1 MAKLPIKPKLCFV
14 VGPIGG
20 NDSDDRVHADW
31 LLEGI
36 IQPVFD
42 EHFPEFRVERADKM
56 SDPGRIDEQI
66 ITALL
71 SAELV
76 IADITN
82 LNPNAFYEIGIRHAI
97 QKPTIHMHL
106 EGQKIPFDIS
116 SFRSIEFSR
125 KRPKDLGAARE
136 TLTEFVRTATAEDY
150 VVDNPVTF
158 SRGKVEFD
166 KTATPSEKI
175 IQDQLSDISRRLG
188 AIEDARPDFSVV
200 LGNPPHLMPSGG
212 RYVFHGDIKSSN
224 RSLVRLVIGFADD
237 TSRDQIQDFA
247 RLLSVGGLFSTV
259 YNAVAET
266 GRAVLTVDADEAT
279 PDKIKGLTKIA
290 KNQGLNITSI
300 MHG

>member
-1 MAKLPIKPKLCFV
+1 MAKLPVKPKLCFV

-31 LLEGI
+31 LLEEI
-36 IQPVFD
+36 IKPVFD
-42 EHFPEFRVERADKM
+42 EHFPEFKVERADKI
-56 SDPGRIDEQI
+56 SNPGRIDEQI

-76 IADITN
+76 IADLTT

-125 KRPKDLGAARE
+125 KWPKDLKAARE
-136 TLTEFVRTATAEDY
+136 TLTEFARTATADDY

-158 SRGKVEFD
+158 SRGKVEFA

-175 IQDQLSDISRRLG
+175 IQDQISEILRRLASIENAPIDTRVLLKG
-188 AIEDARPDFSVV
+188 FPGVELPTGRLALSPHIRAANQSWQDNPLEIEVTYRGEGQPRDWYPDIEKLAAIILRNGRSVV
-200 LGNPPHLMPSGG
+200 TTHEPLSTRPIARTTVTG
-212 RYVFHGDIKSSN
+212 SSC
-224 RSLVRLVIGFADD
+224 S
-237 TSRDQIQDFA
+237 
-247 RLLSVGGLFSTV
+247 
-259 YNAVAET
+259 
-266 GRAVLTVDADEAT
+266 
-279 PDKIKGLTKIA
+279 
-290 KNQGLNITSI
+290 
-300 MHG
+300 